1 MNNYPA
7 AIPLYVM
14 YDYNSWFDYLSGSKY
29 LVLVDLKLANTSPAT
44 ITLTVCLL
52 MGHLAT
58 LNLYMVT
65 ATSHVL
71 QYIDNSQ
78 QEIMTISD

>member
-1 MNNYPA
+1 
-7 AIPLYVM
+7 M
-14 YDYNSWFDYLSGSKY
+14 YYNSWFGYLSDSKY

-44 ITLTVCLL
+44 NALTVRLL
-52 MGHLAT
+52 RGHLAT
-58 LNLYMVT
+58 INLYT
-65 ATSHVL
+65 GDDRTSHVL